1 MPPPA
6 DLEARRKGCQKSR
19 PASMPTTRAAS
30 GDQLLDLPG
39 HLVDMGHAVD
49 RPQNPPGAIIGQDR
63 LGLPAIDLEP
73 RLDRFRPVVGA
84 VDEIGAA
91 AYVAQPLDPR
101 ALVALVVARA
111 AALAGEAPGDAV
123 DQRGFIDLDQD
134 HMVERLAPRG
144 EHRVERLGLR
154 NGARKAV
161 EDEAASA

>member
-39 HLVDMGHAVD
+39 HLVDIGHAVD
-49 RPQNPPGAIIGQDR
+49 RPQNAPGAVIGEDW

-84 VDEIGAA
+84 GDEVGAA
-91 AYVAQPLDPR
+91 AHLPHPLNPR
-101 ALVALVVARA
+101 PPVALLVTGAD
-111 AALAGEAPGDAV
+111 ALASEAPA
-123 DQRGFIDLDQD
+123 
-134 HMVERLAPRG
+134 HA
-144 EHRVERLGLR
+144 
-154 NGARKAV
+154 
-161 EDEAASA
+161 